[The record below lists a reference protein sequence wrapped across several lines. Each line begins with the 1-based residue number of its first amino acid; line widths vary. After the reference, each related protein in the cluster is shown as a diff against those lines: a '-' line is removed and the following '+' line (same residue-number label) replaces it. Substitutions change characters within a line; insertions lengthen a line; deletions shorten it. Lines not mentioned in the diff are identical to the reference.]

1 MYNFRNEMFSQ
12 KEIYTSSK
20 IHNFP
25 SSTCVE
31 KLRTS
36 FFPFF
41 SIDDFAIEL
50 VDLNVHVFA
59 HLLDGDAEVLLN
71 VSQVLTLVV
80 PSTTT

>member
-1 MYNFRNEMFSQ
+1 MFSQ

-20 IHNFP
+20 IQNFP
-25 SSTCVE
+25 NNTCVE
-31 KLRTS
+31 KLRTR

>member
-31 KLRTS
+31 KLRTR